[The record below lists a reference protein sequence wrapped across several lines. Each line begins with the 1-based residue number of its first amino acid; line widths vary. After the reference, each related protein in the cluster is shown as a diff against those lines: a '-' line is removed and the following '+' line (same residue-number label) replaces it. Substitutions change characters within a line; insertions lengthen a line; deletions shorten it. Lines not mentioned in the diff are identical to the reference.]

1 MGYMGAGP
9 NWIPKL
15 LDGLGLDLKIDYIR
29 SMVPQVLNF
38 DLGIPG
44 TRPPFDAAGSGLG
57 WEPTVDRTARGPG
70 PVVESSTGVRAVLN
84 SGGTREVDVLTCM
97 VYNGKNPMTIL
108 TLGNPCKI
116 LLHGNCAEMLK
127 LE

>member
-9 NWIPKL
+9 NWIPQS

-44 TRPPFDAAGSGLG
+44 TPTSIRRRRVWAGLG
-57 WEPTVDRTARGPG
+57 TPERTARWPG

-108 TLGNPCKI
+108 TYGKS
-116 LLHGNCAEMLK
+116 M
-127 LE
+127 

>member
-57 WEPTVDRTARGPG
+57 WEPTVDRTARWPG

-97 VYNGKNPMTIL
+97 VYNGKIR
-108 TLGNPCKI
+108 
-116 LLHGNCAEMLK
+116 
-127 LE
+127 

>member
-57 WEPTVDRTARGPG
+57 WNQRLNQQRDGPARWLKAPQG
-70 PVVESSTGVRAVLN
+70 
-84 SGGTREVDVLTCM
+84 SGLS
-97 VYNGKNPMTIL
+97 
-108 TLGNPCKI
+108 
-116 LLHGNCAEMLK
+116 
-127 LE
+127 